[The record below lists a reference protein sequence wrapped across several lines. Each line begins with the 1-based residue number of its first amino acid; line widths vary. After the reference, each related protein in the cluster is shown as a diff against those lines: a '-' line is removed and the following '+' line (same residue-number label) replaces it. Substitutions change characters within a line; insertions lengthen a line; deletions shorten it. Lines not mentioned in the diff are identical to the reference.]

1 MNDPNDRPGYWWIDY
16 KHLDFDLT
24 DEVWGIYT
32 LEAESVILARFNV
45 DGEGNREDDE
55 WRAEA
60 ILENFEHQ
68 EENLGIDDW

>member
-1 MNDPNDRPGYWWIDY
+1 MNDPDDRPGYWWIDY

-24 DEVWGIYT
+24 DEDWGRYT
-32 LEAESVILARFNV
+32 LEAESVILAKFNV
-45 DGEGNREDDE
+45 DGEGEREQDE

-60 ILENFEHQ
+60 KLKKFEHR